1 MELGLKIINILELKQ
16 MGVQKRTSRQY
27 QVVVFEHDK
36 DVFKG
41 MFYLENGIKLHP
53 GDQVLASLLLTGKAE
68 QKRTSQGQLFTDY
81 STFFI
86 LNKCIVVGHVNTWTP
101 PQQNPQWV
109 PPQPQQQ
116 TINEQEYNTTRQ
128 AQLQEQEQDQA
139 QEPTD
144 DVLPDWM
151 NDLGADNE

>member
-36 DVFKG
+36 DTFKG

-68 QKRTSQGQLFTDY
+68 QKRTAQGQLFTDY

-86 LNKCIVVGHVNTWTP
+86 LNKCVVVGHVNTWTP
-101 PQQNPQWV
+101 PKQNQQWI
-109 PPQPQQQ
+109 PQPQQQ